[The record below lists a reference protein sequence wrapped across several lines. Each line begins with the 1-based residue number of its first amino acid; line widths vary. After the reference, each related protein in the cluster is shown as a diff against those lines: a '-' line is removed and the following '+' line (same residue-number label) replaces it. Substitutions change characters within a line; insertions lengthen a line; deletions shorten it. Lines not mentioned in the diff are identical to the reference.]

1 MLETTISKPLQR
13 ILSDLTGEERF
24 DVALYL
30 ATKDLVRLRLKE
42 AEEQIVYFKDRY
54 KMDFAKFKQAW
65 NKGKISNKH
74 SYEVEKDYWDW
85 EASVSDLSRLR
96 QMLDQIP

>member
-13 ILSDLTGEERF
+13 ILSDLTGEERI

-42 AEEQIVYFKDRY
+42 AEEQIAYFKDRY
-54 KMDFAKFKQAW
+54 KMDFEKFKQAW
-65 NKGKISNKH
+65 DSGKISKKH
-74 SYEVEKDYWDW
+74 SYEVEKDYWEW

-96 QMLDQIP
+96 QMLDKIP